1 MLLEMG
7 LIIGG
12 VPAGWLLR
20 KSRQAQAAVGFI
32 LTWAVRLLLFLLG
45 LSLGGDKVLLGRI
58 QELGLQAAVISSLA
72 MCGCLSVAWLM
83 GSLFSQLEKK
93 RHSEGNMLVGLEHS
107 DEADAVL
114 SVGPPD
120 VAPKN
125 LVRRI
130 MDKIPMKGSL
140 LVLVFFFVGV
150 LAGGQGWLS
159 QGLAQSHA
167 SLWTLYLLLFSAGM
181 GVGFDLKALGI
192 IRELKG
198 RIFLVPLGVAV
209 GTLAGSAVAWLV
221 LSVILPGNIALP
233 EALAVGAGF
242 GYYSLATVIITN
254 MGDPAL
260 GSVALLSNMIHELI
274 ALTLSPAIVRVV
286 GKLGPVM
293 AGGAAAMDTCLP
305 VIAKYSGERYAI
317 VAVFSGVILTLLVP
331 ILVPALMA
339 LR

>member
-7 LIIGG
+7 LIVGG

-20 KSRQAQAAVGFI
+20 ANRQAHAAVGFI

-45 LSLGGDKVLLGRI
+45 LSLGADDILLGRI

-83 GSLFSQLEKK
+83 GSLFQQLDKK
-93 RHSEGNMLVGLEHS
+93 RHSHGKDS
-107 DEADAVL
+107 SAVL
-114 SVGPPD
+114 DAEFDDIPAVHIPTPQ
-120 VAPKN
+120 PRC
-125 LVRRI
+125 LLRRI
-130 MDKIPMKGSL
+130 VDKIPMKGSL

-150 LAGGQGWLS
+150 VAGWQGWLS
-159 QGLAQSHA
+159 QALAQSHA
-167 SLWTLYLLLFSAGM
+167 SLWTLYILLFSAGM

-209 GTLAGSAVAWLV
+209 GTLAGSAVAWVV
-221 LSVILPGNIALP
+221 LSFVLPGKIALP

-274 ALTLSPAIVRVV
+274 ALTLSPLIVRMV

-317 VAVFSGVILTLLVP
+317 VAVFSGVALTLLVP
-331 ILVPALMA
+331 ILVPALMS